1 MAVTSPRFLAFI
13 GNCPPPDAAGPRVQ
27 SDLGLTF
34 AAPGL
39 RIDYAGPSVLLGDRG
54 ILIGH
59 LFRRGLPSVR
69 VFDLTTSEINR
80 ILGSDGA
87 ALLQEFWGG
96 YVAFLERS
104 DGSVRVVRDPS
115 GTIPAYWRE
124 TSDGIAIASE
134 LGRTPFAPA
143 DGLRIDTDA
152 LTVHLWAPH
161 YTGRRTCI
169 SGVSEILPGEAFDIS
184 ERNRRSILLWSPWDH
199 VPAKPRDVKADTSL
213 LRDTIL
219 DAVRAWG
226 DCFSN
231 ALLGLSGGLDSSIV
245 AAGLRSSTCRT
256 AGFTMYGADG
266 ESDERNYARQ
276 AAEAAGIS
284 LAFVDYDQEALDL
297 TRPIASHVAR
307 PFVGHYAQAIA
318 NVRERAARDWGVD
331 AYFSGNGGDNVFC
344 MMHSVTPIV
353 DRIDA
358 RSRPRIVLKTID
370 DVAAVTGA
378 DWLSVLRHLLRRYLR
393 GQRHRPPQG
402 DNALMDGARLAAAIE
417 NVMPHPWFEVPGDVS
432 AGSAAHVAML
442 RRALGNDGLHS
453 RATHPP
459 SISPLLSQPVVELCL
474 AFPSWLWVEGGVDRS
489 IARQAFRDVL
499 PAALLKRRSKGGP
512 SGFVHRV
519 YQRHEAQV
527 LEQLRSGPLLQSGVI
542 RLPEHSPAGGGVYQP
557 QRLLALTAA
566 DAWMRYWNDR

>member
-1 MAVTSPRFLAFI
+1 MAVNSPRFLAFI
-13 GNCPPPDAAGPRVQ
+13 GEGSLTNAAGHVVQ

-39 RIDYAGPSVLLGDRG
+39 RVAYAGTSVPLGDRG

-59 LFRRGLPSVR
+59 LFRRGLPSLR
-69 VFDLTTSEINR
+69 VLNLSTAEIDR
-80 ILGSDGA
+80 ILWSDGG

-96 YVAFLERS
+96 YVAFLRRS
-104 DGSVRVVRDPS
+104 DGSVRFVREPS

-124 TSDGIAIASE
+124 TREGIVIASE

-152 LTVHLWAPH
+152 LAVHLWAPH
-161 YTGRRTCI
+161 FTGHRTCI
-169 SGVSEILPGEAFDIS
+169 SGVSEILPGEAFDIVG
-184 ERNRRSILLWSPWDH
+184 RNQRSTLLWSPWDH
-199 VPAKPRDVKADTSL
+199 VPANPRDVQADPSL

-219 DAVRAWG
+219 DAVTAWG

-231 ALLGLSGGLDSSIV
+231 VLLGLSGGLDSSIV
-245 AAGLRSSTCRT
+245 AAALRSSTCRV

-266 ESDERNYARQ
+266 ESDERSYARQ
-276 AAEAAGIS
+276 AASAASVS
-284 LAFVDYDQEALDL
+284 LACVDYDQEALDL
-297 TRPIASHVAR
+297 SLPIASHVAR
-307 PFVGHYAQAIA
+307 PFLGHYAQAIA
-318 NVRERAARDWGVD
+318 NVHERAARDWGVD
-331 AYFSGNGGDNVFC
+331 AYFSGNGGDNVFF

-353 DRIDA
+353 DRINA
-358 RSRPRIVLKTID
+358 RARPSMILKTID

-378 DWLSVLRHLLRRYLR
+378 DWLTVLRHLVRRYLR

-402 DNALMDGARLAAAIE
+402 DDALLDGGRLAAAIE
-417 NVMPHPWFEVPGDVS
+417 NVTPHPWFEVPGNVS
-432 AGSAAHVAML
+432 VGAAAHVAML

-453 RATHPP
+453 RATHSP

-474 AFPSWLWVEGGVDRS
+474 GFPSWLWVEGGMDRS

-499 PAALLKRRSKGGP
+499 PTALLNRRSKGGP

-527 LEQLRSGPLLQSGVI
+527 LEHLRNGPLLQSEAI
-542 RLPEHSPAGGGVYQP
+542 RLPEHSHAGTRVYQP